1 MTVQELYEKLT
12 SERFKDVEHGDL
24 FYNFFVF
31 QYPANKEYEMRKD
44 IIDFKARLIRPT
56 NYVNVLT
63 LDLFKEFCTFL
74 EGIPFGNKYPSFLQ
88 YMFDKEQ
95 KDPAA
100 VTKALTIKANSREFL
115 EYIHNRIMEHKKQE
129 GDCETPY
136 VFVYGIGSMYPY
148 MRTSTF
154 LSKYEE
160 FNKTNQYK
168 IILFYPGH
176 RVENSFS
183 LFGRIHDHNTYRAH
197 LLINDN

>member
-1 MTVQELYEKLT
+1 
-12 SERFKDVEHGDL
+12 
-24 FYNFFVF
+24 
-31 QYPANKEYEMRKD
+31 
-44 IIDFKARLIRPT
+44 
-56 NYVNVLT
+56 
-63 LDLFKEFCTFL
+63 
-74 EGIPFGNKYPSFLQ
+74 
-88 YMFDKEQ
+88 
-95 KDPAA
+95 
-100 VTKALTIKANSREFL
+100 
-115 EYIHNRIMEHKKQE
+115 MEHKKQE